1 MKIFNV
7 KQTRYKMELTCLSSS
22 TWLRM
27 VWIPDP
33 RIKVNLT
40 KRVELF
46 SYRHLKNVEAMKQG
60 GPKERTAKTKQ
71 NKTNKTWICLASTYY
86 PVPTSIVS
94 HPNRILGLMQSL
106 LPQLC
111 ESESLCNPMEYT
123 VHEILQG

>member
-71 NKTNKTWICLASTYY
+71 NKTNKTWICLAS
-86 PVPTSIVS
+86 
-94 HPNRILGLMQSL
+94 L
-106 LPQLC
+106 LSSPHLHRFSSQQ
-111 ESESLCNPMEYT
+111 NPGFDAKST
-123 VHEILQG
+123 PSAV

>member
-7 KQTRYKMELTCLSSS
+7 KQTWYKMELTCLSSG

-71 NKTNKTWICLASTYY
+71 NKQHMDMPIQF
-86 PVPTSIVS
+86 PPTSFLI
-94 HPNRILGLMQSL
+94 P
-106 LPQLC
+106 P
-111 ESESLCNPMEYT
+111 ESW
-123 VHEILQG
+123 I

>member
-46 SYRHLKNVEAMKQG
+46 SYRHLKNVEAMKRG

-71 NKTNKTWICLASTYY
+71 NKQNMDMPCQHLLST
-86 PVPTSIVS
+86 PHLHRFSS
-94 HPNRILGLMQSL
+94 Q
-106 LPQLC
+106 Q
-111 ESESLCNPMEYT
+111 NPGFDAKST
-123 VHEILQG
+123 PSAV